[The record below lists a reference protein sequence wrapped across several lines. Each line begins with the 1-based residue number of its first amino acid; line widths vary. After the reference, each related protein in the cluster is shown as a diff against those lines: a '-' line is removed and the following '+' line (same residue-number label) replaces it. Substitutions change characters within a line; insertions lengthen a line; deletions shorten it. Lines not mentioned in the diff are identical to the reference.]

1 MGYKHSPA
9 NAKLSA
15 FMQKMNNTAKSPA
28 RQFDSKTQA
37 KESLTS
43 QSKEKTTEKFNPAD
57 YRTIKY
63 LSNTGDPY
71 TIKVKKDNPVSD
83 AKALANHYN
92 VLAMEY
98 KAGIDDDG
106 RLARVGNL
114 LRNNFKLS
122 SDWDS
127 QKGQARAL
135 DQFQGDKV
143 VRHVSSDNWTFGE
156 DFLGPHQGK
165 LSPKATVNK

>member
-43 QSKEKTTEKFNPAD
+43 QSKEKTAEKFNEAD
-57 YRTIKY
+57 YRTIQY
-63 LSNTGDPY
+63 RGAGGPY
-71 TIKVKKDNPVSD
+71 EIKVKKDDPISD

-92 VLAMEY
+92 VLGMKY

-106 RLARVGNL
+106 RLVQVANL
-114 LRNNFKLS
+114 LRENFKLS

-127 QKGQARAL
+127 KKGQARAL
-135 DQFQGDKV
+135 HSCLFPV
-143 VRHVSSDNWTFGE
+143 IRNPCIHA
-156 DFLGPHQGK
+156 L
-165 LSPKATVNK
+165 